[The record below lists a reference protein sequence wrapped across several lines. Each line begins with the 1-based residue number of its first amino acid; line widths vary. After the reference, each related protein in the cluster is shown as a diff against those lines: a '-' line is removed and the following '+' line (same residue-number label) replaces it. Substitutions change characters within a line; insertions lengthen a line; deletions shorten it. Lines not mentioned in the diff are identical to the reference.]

1 MKDTILETKKYARYH
16 YVKVDNMEEFRY
28 NFLSE
33 HSFLKDPNINAIGI
47 FKKHSY
53 TDWKNIKEGDIVT
66 VKDDYVYEKPT
77 QNGYVHTNKMKVG
90 KWKVTSWDMSKRGM
104 GTWKAKFY
112 TPTMSGV
119 KLKLRVTNIET
130 GMSNVLQMHE
140 VAKVKKLSE
149 IFPK

>member
-1 MKDTILETKKYARYH
+1 MKDTILETKKHARYH

-33 HSFLKDPNINAIGI
+33 HRFLKDPNINAIGI

-90 KWKVTSWDMSKRGM
+90 KWKVTPLKFQ
-104 GTWKAKFY
+104 KAKFY
-112 TPTMSGV
+112 RPTMSGV
-119 KLKLRVTNIET
+119 KLKLAVRNVET
-130 GMSNVLQMHE
+130 GMANVLEMHE